1 MVILLG
7 PSGHP
12 AIPGPKDTKSIQN
25 DFTQSIQKNKNT
37 LSFPPKW
44 FQNDFRPSASVSPTG
59 AAKGTV
65 SSHVQIV
72 QMEVLQS
79 KASKFFE
86 QRPWWSMMIRFHLFP
101 VSVSFLFPS
110 VSRLKLSTRRRDD
123 KGCFPRY
130 FGLVLSALSCLSP
143 SKKKHVRKQFII
155 RMSKGCKLWCIQ
167 LWSLS
172 TLWWLRARISCQKM
186 PNCISK
192 TNTDILKY
200 LEMMVGQLL
209 SFRFCSRNPY
219 TYIYIICI
227 YKCINILS
235 IQSLMV
241 FSCLFMSFH
250 VSTER
255 SRSPFAFSIWTFVF
269 FARWPETRSNECADF
284 LRAFWLFSQAWLLST
299 P

>member
-1 MVILLG
+1 MISEWLQTLG
-7 PSGHP
+7 FCFSHRRCKGDGELPRADRADG
-12 AIPGPKDTKSIQN
+12 
-25 DFTQSIQKNKNT
+25 
-37 LSFPPKW
+37 
-44 FQNDFRPSASVSPTG
+44 G
-59 AAKGTV
+59 AAEQGE
-65 SSHVQIV
+65 QILRTTAV
-72 QMEVLQS
+72 MIHDD
-79 KASKFFE
+79 
-86 QRPWWSMMIRFHLFP
+86 PWWSVSICFQFLFP

-250 VSTER
+250 VFSCLHR
-255 SRSPFAFSIWTFVF
+255 KVPFAV
-269 FARWPETRSNECADF
+269 RLQHLDLRF
-284 LRAFWLFSQAWLLST
+284 LRQVAWDSVERVCWLST
-299 P
+299 GFLAF

>member
-1 MVILLG
+1 MISHKVY
-7 PSGHP
+7 
-12 AIPGPKDTKSIQN
+12 KKTK
-25 DFTQSIQKNKNT
+25 T
-37 LSFPPKW
+37 LCHFR
-44 FQNDFRPSASVSPTG
+44 QNDFRMTSDPRLLFLPPALQRGRWAPTCRSCRWRCCR
-59 AAKGTV
+59 ARRAN
-65 SSHVQIV
+65 SSNNG
-72 QMEVLQS
+72 
-79 KASKFFE
+79 
-86 QRPWWSMMIRFHLFP
+86 RDDPWWSMMIRFHLFP

-130 FGLVLSALSCLSP
+130 FGLVLSALSLLSP

-241 FSCLFMSFH
+241 FSCLFMSPQKGP
-250 VSTER
+250 VR
-255 SRSPFAFSIWTFVF
+255 RSPSAFGPSFSSPGGLRLGRTSVLTFYGLF
-269 FARWPETRSNECADF
+269 GF
-284 LRAFWLFSQAWLLST
+284 LVKPDSLALLST